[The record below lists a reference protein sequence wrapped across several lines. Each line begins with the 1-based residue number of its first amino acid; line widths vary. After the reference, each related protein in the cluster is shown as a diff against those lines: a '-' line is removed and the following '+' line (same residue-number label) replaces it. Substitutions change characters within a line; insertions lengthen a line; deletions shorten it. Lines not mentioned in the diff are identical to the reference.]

1 MWIRRLNRYL
11 AKIHIYPQYR
21 YTLQRKHHFPWTLQ
35 IDLRKNNMCNIKY
48 HLLLQQ
54 FFLSLDLKCFGNI
67 SAWECNNLDLSLH
80 LVLYQYFRKNL
91 STTKYLRGDPLCF
104 QAPIS
109 SHTISF
115 TFLKLEFDIEKVT
128 LLDTSMCCY
137 LHKYSSSYDPSDIL
151 TISSHWYG
159 CVLHGGAGK
168 YISPL

>member
-1 MWIRRLNRYL
+1 MWIRRLNSIRLKYIFTHNTDIHYKENIFSL
-11 AKIHIYPQYR
+11 ELCKWIYGKI
-21 YTLQRKHHFPWTLQ
+21 
-35 IDLRKNNMCNIKY
+35 MCNIKY

-91 STTKYLRGDPLCF
+91 STTKYLRGDLLCF

-115 TFLKLEFDIEKVT
+115 TFLRLEFDIKKVT

-159 CVLHGGAGK
+159 CVLHGGTGK